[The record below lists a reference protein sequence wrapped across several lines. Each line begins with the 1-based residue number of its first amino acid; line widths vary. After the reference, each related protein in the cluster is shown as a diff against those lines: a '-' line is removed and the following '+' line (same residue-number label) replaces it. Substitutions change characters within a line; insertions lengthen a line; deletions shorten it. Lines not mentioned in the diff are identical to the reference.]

1 MFVSFEGIDGSGKS
15 TQIELLTARIKN
27 EGVDVHVFRE
37 PGGSGLSEKI
47 RSLLLDPAYD
57 IHPLA
62 ELLLFS
68 AARAELVSK
77 EIKPCLAAG
86 GVVICDRFFDS
97 TIAYQGAGRKLE
109 DERWLMDFQQR
120 VTGGLRPARTYLLQ
134 VSIDTSIER
143 RAARAKGTAADR
155 MEKGGRAFFERV
167 IAGYNKIAIAEP
179 NRVVALDGSLPEAV
193 LHQEI
198 WADFKNTWE
207 NSVGTR
213 V

>member
-15 TQIELLTARIKN
+15 TQIGLLTARIKA
-27 EGVDVHVFRE
+27 EGLGVRVFRE

-57 IHPLA
+57 IHPFA

-77 EIKPCLAAG
+77 EIKPCLEAG
-86 GVVICDRFFDS
+86 EVVICDRFFDS

-109 DERWLMDFQQR
+109 DESWLMDFQQR
-120 VTGGLRPARTYLLQ
+120 VTGGLKPARTYLLQ
-134 VSIDTSIER
+134 VSIETSVARRLER
-143 RAARAKGTAADR
+143 ANGASADR
-155 MEKGGRAFFERV
+155 MEKGGSAFFERV
-167 IAGYNKIAIAEP
+167 IAGYENIAREEP
-179 NRVVALDGSLPEAV
+179 ERIVVLDGALSEDV